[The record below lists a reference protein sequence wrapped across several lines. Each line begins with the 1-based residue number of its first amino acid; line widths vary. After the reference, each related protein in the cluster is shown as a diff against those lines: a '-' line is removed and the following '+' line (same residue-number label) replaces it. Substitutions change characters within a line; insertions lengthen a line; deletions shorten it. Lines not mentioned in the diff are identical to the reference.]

1 MHTTDYTPYM
11 VAGTFVALLPFLI
24 HFFSV
29 DLPKAEE
36 QQSSADEQSSTDEQ
50 SADEQSPEA
59 DEQEPEPEVQSRRI
73 VTHVVSDLEIV
84 ILQLLDNLGE
94 MSTRDMLYE
103 FCDIPDW
110 THVDRSDLN
119 RCLYRMYQESIVS
132 MRKENAKPI
141 WSISY

>member
-1 MHTTDYTPYM
+1 MYTTDYTPYM

-24 HFFSV
+24 HFLSTEFPS
-29 DLPKAEE
+29 AE
-36 QQSSADEQSSTDEQ
+36 AK
-50 SADEQSPEA
+50 PEA
-59 DEQEPEPEVQSRRI
+59 EVQEQESQEVQEQEPQEVQEQEPRRI
-73 VTHVVSDLEIV
+73 LTHIVSDLEIV
-84 ILQLLDNLGE
+84 ILQLLDTLGE

-119 RCLYRMYQESIVS
+119 RCLYRMYEESIVS

-141 WSISY
+141 WSISS

>member
-1 MHTTDYTPYM
+1 MYTTDYTPYM
-11 VAGTFVALLPFLI
+11 IAGTFIAILPFMIKLL
-24 HFFSV
+24 SV
-29 DLPKAEE
+29 EFP
-36 QQSSADEQSSTDEQ
+36 STEP
-50 SADEQSPEA
+50 AP
-59 DEQEPEPEVQSRRI
+59 QEPAPQEPAPQEPVPQELALQEPVPQEPRRI
-73 VTHVVSDLEIV
+73 RTHVVSDLEIV

>member
-1 MHTTDYTPYM
+1 MYTTDYTPYI

-24 HFFSV
+24 HFLSTEFPS
-29 DLPKAEE
+29 AE
-36 QQSSADEQSSTDEQ
+36 AK
-50 SADEQSPEA
+50 PEA
-59 DEQEPEPEVQSRRI
+59 EVQEQEVQEVQEKEPRRI
-73 VTHVVSDLEIV
+73 LTHIVSDLEIV
-84 ILQLLDNLGE
+84 ILQLLDTLGE

-119 RCLYRMYQESIVS
+119 RCLYRMYEESIVS

-141 WSISY
+141 WSISS